1 VNLHTGQFPDYR
13 PRRLRSSAALRN
25 LVCETRLGVEQLV
38 LPLFVRAGRRLRQP
52 VNSMPGV
59 FQFSPDELLREA
71 ARAHALGVPAVLLF
85 GIPDKKDAK
94 ASGAFAKNGIIQQ
107 TVRLLKKELPS
118 LLVITDVCLCEYME
132 HGHCGVISGAGFQPA
147 RTGKMPVPLKILNDA
162 TLKILA
168 QTALS
173 HAEAGADLVAPS
185 DMMDGRVRAIRAALD
200 KNSFSETPIM
210 SYAAKFASAFY
221 GPFREAAESAPQ
233 FGDRRSYQMDAANAR
248 EALREVALDIQEGAD
263 IVMVKPALAYLDI
276 IHRVKTEFGYPT
288 AAYSVSG
295 EYSMIKAAAAKG
307 WIDERAVTLESLL
320 AMRRAGADIL
330 ITYAAT
336 DVAKWLKS

>member
-1 VNLHTGQFPDYR
+1 VNLHAGQFPDYR

-94 ASGAFAKNGIIQQ
+94 ASGAFAKNGIVQQ

-132 HGHCGVISGAGFQPA
+132 HGHCGIVSRG
-147 RTGKMPVPLKILNDA
+147 TGKMPVPKILNDP

-173 HAEAGADLVAPS
+173 HAEAGADIVAPS
-185 DMMDGRVRAIRAALD
+185 DMMDGRVAAIRAALD
-200 KNSFSETPIM
+200 KNNFSETPIM

-248 EALREVALDIQEGAD
+248 EALSEVALDIQEGAD

-330 ITYAAT
+330 ITYAAA